1 MSDGRPG
8 AYPNFRQQLLRFIL
22 RQPASDH
29 RFRRSSEQCF
39 FLLQRHVCPP
49 NFYDG
54 RFPYPRVAL
63 DNEREALGP
72 VVAIA
77 GKEPDA
83 GGAASGQQAKAVVF
97 YFMNPGGAAR
107 WPLDRARQAR
117 LDEIGEGTQTPQHVP
132 YMEHAAARVESGAN

>member
-8 AYPNFRQQLLRFIL
+8 AYPNFRQQLLRFVL

-72 VVAIA
+72 IAPIA
-77 GKEPDA
+77 GEQPHAFGTTPRQEP
-83 GGAASGQQAKAVVF
+83 KAVV
-97 YFMNPGGAAR
+97 
-107 WPLDRARQAR
+107 LDLVNSLRRRSPDRHGRGVDYPIALIER
-117 LDEIGEGTQTPQHVP
+117 LSAFFIMLIGFEWVRPRLT
-132 YMEHAAARVESGAN
+132 